1 MSQKSKDDFLKN
13 LIRIVAG
20 LEILAA
26 VLIFFFTKNIIYC
39 IISLTGAAIGITG
52 FFILIR
58 LTDRILEKGKDK
70 TMFFLTSLAKLL
82 VIAGTFFIVSRL
94 AKYGII
100 FFIQGLAMIY
110 LGIVGVGIQRLC
122 KNLFHGT

>member
-1 MSQKSKDDFLKN
+1 MNQKSDDDLFKD
-13 LIRIVAG
+13 LIRITAG
-20 LEILAA
+20 AEILAA
-26 VLIFFFTKNIIYC
+26 VLIFFFTKNIIYS

-58 LTDRILEKGKDK
+58 LTNRVLKKGKDK
-70 TMFFLTSLAKLL
+70 TMFFLTGLAKLF
-82 VIAGTFFIVSRL
+82 VITGTFFIIHRL
-94 AKYGII
+94 ANNGIV

-110 LGIVGVGIQRLC
+110 LGIVGAGIQRLC

>member
-100 FFIQGLAMIY
+100 FFIQGLTMIY